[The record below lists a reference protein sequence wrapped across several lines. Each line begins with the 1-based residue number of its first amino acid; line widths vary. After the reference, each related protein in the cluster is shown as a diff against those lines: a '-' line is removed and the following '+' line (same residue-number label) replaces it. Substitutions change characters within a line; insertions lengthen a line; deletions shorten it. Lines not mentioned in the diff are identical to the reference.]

1 MRKLSILA
9 FALSILAVSCSKE
22 MDNKVEPGQA
32 EAGEFR
38 VSATVSDATKASTV
52 GATTTFVDKDMLSL
66 YVWTGS
72 NTAVP
77 ETPWINGEVNT
88 YDGVNS
94 KWVPTHQMRW
104 QNVHYAHYFLGVYPA
119 KAITNF
125 TTDPFTLDPT
135 TAAYEANDL
144 LVATILGD
152 GVKAENDF
160 VTNTVPLTFDH
171 LMAKLNLTIRFR
183 DQWGGIPSSVTV
195 TVKAATTG
203 TINYLSKTITPGETK
218 TLQPFNWEANALD
231 APTSY
236 YTSLMIPQTF
246 QEVNVTV
253 GGQTYTYTHST
264 AIPLAAGTVTILPLV
279 VGKDF
284 IALDDTGITVGDWTT
299 TAIPKGMD
307 DSSTII
313 SGINRPLTFKAI
325 VDETNVSFLNRA
337 AKPVYF
343 ITSYGYADII
353 PPSEDTYAKIPLK
366 AGQSVWF
373 LGDNVAYGAE
383 DYNNSSHFRVDK
395 DCRVYGNVMSLVD
408 SRNFAKATTLTA
420 PYTFAYLF
428 AECNAYIYNHYDTK
442 ESIYLPAT
450 TLTKGCYQSMFQ
462 WCYRLTEVT
471 ILAPD
476 ISTTTDCVK
485 DWLTGVQGWEQDF
498 QLVTP
503 IPFAWKIGETLP
515 EGSTVY
521 TPVDDPEGGRT
532 QIYKAPKCKYD
543 LIYNTSAQE
552 LLVAGI
558 PYVDGVSFE
567 YSSDGTTWS
576 STVPSATNAGNYN
589 VYCRVKDGGVT
600 SKALAVS
607 IAKAAPTY
615 TAPTKKSNLTYN
627 GSSQAL
633 VNTGSATGGTMQYK
647 LGSGSWGTSV
657 PSQTNAGSY
666 TVSWKVVGDANHTNV
681 NETSLG
687 SISIA
692 KKAPTF
698 NLSTTSVSFANTDAV
713 NATKEVTIT
722 YDGDGTLSVSSSNT
736 GKVTAS
742 VNQSTKKI
750 TLTRKDGGAA
760 TGITITVSAAAGTNY
775 SAPDNKTIS
784 VSMTAN
790 VVGKALKDASV
801 GWKYGSDGKAYPADA
816 SLPTGVTVQG
826 MVAYKSGSGGI
837 VMRSTYHSEELS
849 NWRADMAD
857 SDTFGSTNA
866 YTSSLD
872 NTTSCEWR
880 TGTKAEYQNCGL
892 TSVSGFNTLNTRL
905 QTAGCNKLENNRY
918 LGAKSNKRFYSG
930 DGEWEDWNLS
940 GTCLI
945 RPIFVF

>member
-104 QNVHYAHYFLGVYPA
+104 QNVHDAHYFLGVYPA

-125 TTDPFTLDPT
+125 TTDPFTLNPT

-218 TLQPFNWEANALD
+218 TLQPFNWEANALG

-264 AIPLAAGTVTILPLV
+264 AIPLAAGTVTTLPLV

-299 TAIPKGMD
+299 TAIPKGMEPG
-307 DSSTII
+307 STAL
-313 SGINRPLTFKAI
+313 SGLNRPLTIRAI
-325 VDETNVSFLNRA
+325 VDDTKVSFVNRSGGI
-337 AKPVYF
+337 VYY
-343 ITSYGYADII
+343 IKSNGEADII
-353 PPSEDTYAKIPLK
+353 GKSETAEISLNKD
-366 AGQSVWF
+366 QNVRF
-373 LGDNVAYGAE
+373 LGDNASYGAAAK
-383 DYNNSSHFRVDK
+383 DQSSYFHFTK
-395 DCRVYGNVMSLVD
+395 DCYVYGNVMSLVD
-408 SRNFAKATTLTA
+408 SRNYATATTLTEDYA
-420 PYTFAYLF
+420 FAHLF
-428 AECNAYIYNHYDTK
+428 DDCNGYIFNYAYD
-442 ESIYLPAT
+442 SIYLPAT

-462 WCYRLTEVT
+462 WCYSLTEVT

-476 ISTTTDCVK
+476 ISTATDCVK
-485 DWLTGVQGWEQDF
+485 DWLTGVQGWVQDF

-532 QIYKAPKCKYD
+532 QIYKAPKCKSG

-600 SKALAVS
+600 SKALAAS
-607 IAKAAPTY
+607 IAKAAGSISYSTTTVDKTYGASAFTNTLTKTGDGTVTYSSNKATVASVNSTSGQVSVGNPGSATITATVTDGTNYTYATKTATY
-615 TAPTKKSNLTYN
+615 TVKVSYTKDFAYN
-627 GSSQAL
+627 GSVHTWKAPS
-633 VNTGSATGGTMQYK
+633 TGSYDLEVWGAAGGNRVNE
-647 LGSGSWGTSV
+647 SGGKGGYAKGRISLEAGT
-657 PSQTNAGSY
+657 TLY
-666 TVSWKVVGDANHTNV
+666 IVVG
-681 NETSLG
+681 G
-687 SISIA
+687 Q
-692 KKAPTF
+692 
-698 NLSTTSVSFANTDAV
+698 
-713 NATKEVTIT
+713 
-722 YDGDGTLSVSSSNT
+722 GGSVSSYT
-736 GKVTAS
+736 GQPGPFSGGYNGGGKGGEGVEDYSGSAGG
-742 VNQSTKKI
+742 
-750 TLTRKDGGAA
+750 GGATHIA
-760 TGITITVSAAAGTNY
+760 YSSFVISENGTQSYAGTNY
-775 SAPDNKTIS
+775 IIVAGGGGG
-784 VSMTAN
+784 A
-790 VVGKALKDASV
+790 GH
-801 GWKYGSDGKAYPADA
+801 
-816 SLPTGVTVQG
+816 GVTAPGDGGGNEGGRGTKARDGGSEYYSTYFYFDQNYSFG
-826 MVAYKSGSGGI
+826 KPGSKGLKGDTSAEGSGGGGAGYWGGT
-837 VMRSTYHSEELS
+837 TYEINPSWSNKNFHSAAGCGGNS
-849 NWRADMAD
+849 SYNTNYSVTNWA
-857 SDTFGSTNA
+857 T
-866 YTSSLD
+866 
-872 NTTSCEWR
+872 
-880 TGTKAEYQNCGL
+880 
-892 TSVSGFNTLNTRL
+892 
-905 QTAGCNKLENNRY
+905 TAGQQTGNGK
-918 LGAKSNKRFYSG
+918 AKITF
-930 DGEWEDWNLS
+930 
-940 GTCLI
+940 I
-945 RPIFVF
+945 Q